1 MEIPCK
7 KAVARAFLAC
17 VTIRRLRRPLEV
29 HMTNDE
35 IRSFLERFR
44 NAWET
49 QNVNELVGCY
59 ADDCVVVSPIF
70 NTLNHRS
77 QVEKSYN
84 DFFKALA
91 IQKIKV
97 EDIVIGND
105 DPPRA
110 VIVWNLQVTHVGE
123 MFGMPATGKKI
134 ERTSAFILTL
144 RDGLITKEFRIYDF
158 TSMLIQLGAL
168 RAKPARN

>member
-1 MEIPCK
+1 
-7 KAVARAFLAC
+7 
-17 VTIRRLRRPLEV
+17 
-29 HMTNDE
+29 MTNDD

-44 NAWET
+44 NAWERQDVQT
-49 QNVNELVGCY
+49 LVGCY
-59 ADDCVVVSPIF
+59 ADDCVVVIPIF
-70 NTLNHRS
+70 NTLTHRS
-77 QVEKSYN
+77 QVERSYT

-91 IQKIKV
+91 IHKIKV
-97 EDIVIGND
+97 EDIVIGNE

-110 VIVWNLQVTHVGE
+110 VVVWNVQVTHVGE
-123 MFGMPATGKKI
+123 MFGMPATGKRL

-168 RAKPARN
+168 RAKPAHN

>member
-1 MEIPCK
+1 
-7 KAVARAFLAC
+7 
-17 VTIRRLRRPLEV
+17 
-29 HMTNDE
+29 MTNDDL
-35 IRSFLERFR
+35 RSFLERFR
-44 NAWET
+44 RAWES
-49 QNVNELVGCY
+49 QDVKELVSCY

-70 NTLNHRS
+70 HTLNQRS
-77 QVEKSYN
+77 QVEKSYT

-91 IQKIKV
+91 IQKIAV
-97 EDIVIGND
+97 EDIVIGNE

-110 VIVWNLQVTHVGE
+110 VVVWNVQATHVGE
-123 MFGMPATGKKI
+123 MFGMPASGKRI

-168 RAKPARN
+168 RAKPAHN

>member
-1 MEIPCK
+1 
-7 KAVARAFLAC
+7 
-17 VTIRRLRRPLEV
+17 
-29 HMTNDE
+29 MTNDD

-44 NAWET
+44 HAWERQDVT
-49 QNVNELVGCY
+49 ELVGCY
-59 ADDCVVVSPIF
+59 AQDCVVVSPIF
-70 NTLNHRS
+70 NTMTHRS

-97 EDIVIGND
+97 EDIVIGNE

-110 VIVWNLQVTHVGE
+110 VVVWNVQATHVGE
-123 MFGMPATGKKI
+123 MFGMPATGKRI

-168 RAKPARN
+168 RAKPAHN